1 IQFLCRI
8 SKYQSGKEHS
18 NADALPRMYESEE
31 SQNGI
36 TCKEFLQIPITNKRF
51 QEIRDS
57 LWVCKENIAL
67 AHCVSEDFRMEKGI
81 ALDFKKKFGSTRHF
95 LAQRKK
101 VGKTAVLP
109 NPPMINCGKRSKISK
124 TK

>member
-1 IQFLCRI
+1 MQFLCRI
-8 SKYQSGKEHS
+8 SKYRSGKEHS
-18 NADALPRMYESEE
+18 NADALPRKYESEE
-31 SQNGI
+31 SQN
-36 TCKEFLQIPITNKRF
+36 
-51 QEIRDS
+51 EIRDS

-81 ALDFKKKFGSTRHF
+81 ALDFKKKFGSARHL

-101 VGKTAVLP
+101 VGETAVLS